1 MKILDCVEEEE
12 RIFLRTNKEGDLERI
27 EENSKEI
34 HN

>member
-12 RIFLRTNKEGDLERI
+12 GILLRTNKEGDLERI
-27 EENSKEI
+27 EEDSKEI